1 MKLFGKSTVRKFSD
15 GLCVYVGRKV
25 LLYIGFQKLY
35 ACWREEDLQ
44 VLVYVFNKYF
54 LSSHVL
60 RSTS

>member
-44 VLVYVFNKYF
+44 VISPPPEPPAHH
-54 LSSHVL
+54 LSA
-60 RSTS
+60 T

>member
-1 MKLFGKSTVRKFSD
+1 MKLFGKSSVRKFSN

-35 ACWREEDLQ
+35 VCWREEHLQ

-54 LSSHVL
+54 LSSHIL
-60 RSTS
+60 